1 MLSALALMRPVLR
14 KEDVNSHTAN
24 VSVITHI
31 LEDTLPYPT
40 DKSSF
45 LYSTVVLPSLLLNMA
60 RALPSRAKRA
70 RSSSTESTSDERLH
84 PTRLR
89 EPSKRLKAKPTT
101 PEPGT
106 SGSTGSEQDH
116 TLDDVTSVGVQPA
129 GSARVEPQEGPSFI
143 GEAESSE
150 PGDSEQDDGYSSIDE
165 ADQGRVYPEGPPK
178 VLPGNNPLISDPEW
192 RHRLGLDWSDE
203 QVDEYLSGLPILQ
216 FTKLSGEERDGIAPK
231 DYWIA
236 ESEAVAQA
244 YRPFFATR
252 KLAEPRRPR
261 RGVFSTKPSAWK
273 WIVRTQDC
281 GIFVD
286 ATDPDPEKHFIF
298 GVVIRDFLRETEVL
312 RWMQE
317 VALKTVAMGRHARVS
332 NPPSPNFHSH
342 S

>member
-1 MLSALALMRPVLR
+1 
-14 KEDVNSHTAN
+14 
-24 VSVITHI
+24 
-31 LEDTLPYPT
+31 
-40 DKSSF
+40 
-45 LYSTVVLPSLLLNMA
+45 MA

-70 RSSSTESTSDERLH
+70 RSSSTESTSDERLQ
-84 PTRLR
+84 PTKLR
-89 EPSKRLKAKPTT
+89 QPSKRLKTKSTASKLDTF
-101 PEPGT
+101 
-106 SGSTGSEQDH
+106 GSTGSEQDC
-116 TLDDVTSVGVQPA
+116 TLNDVTSVAVQAA
-129 GSARVEPQEGPSFI
+129 GSAGAELHQGPQFI

-150 PGDSEQDDGYSSIDE
+150 LEDSEQDDGYSSIDE

-178 VLPGNNPLISDPEW
+178 VLPGNNPLINDPEW
-192 RHRLGLDWSDE
+192 KHRLGLDWNDE
-203 QVDEYLSGLPILQ
+203 QVDEYLRGLPILQ
-216 FTKLSGEERDGIAPK
+216 FAKLSKEERDGIAPK

-236 ESEAVAQA
+236 ESETVAQV

-261 RGVFSTKPSAWK
+261 RGVFSTEPSAWK
-273 WIVRTQDC
+273 WIVRTQDS

-317 VALKTVAMGRHARVS
+317 VALRTVAMGRHARVS
-332 NPPSPNFHSH
+332 NPPSPSSHSH

>member
-1 MLSALALMRPVLR
+1 MWPVLR
-14 KEDVNSHTAN
+14 KEDVNSHAAH

-31 LEDTLPYPT
+31 LEDTLLYST

-45 LYSTVVLPSLLLNMA
+45 LYPIVAPPSLLLNMA

-89 EPSKRLKAKPTT
+89 EPSKRLKAKPAASERSTFD
-101 PEPGT
+101 
-106 SGSTGSEQDH
+106 STGSEQNH
-116 TLDDVTSVGVQPA
+116 PLDDVTSIGVQPA
-129 GSARVEPQEGPSFI
+129 GSARAELQEDPRVI

-150 PGDSEQDDGYSSIDE
+150 LEDSMQDDGYSSIDE

-178 VLPGNNPLISDPEW
+178 VLPGNNPLTNDPEW
-192 RHRLGLDWSDE
+192 KHRLGLDWNDE
-203 QVDEYLSGLPILQ
+203 QVDEYLSGLPVLQ
-216 FTKLSGEERDGIAPK
+216 FTKLSEEERDGIAPK

-261 RGVFSTKPSAWK
+261 RGVFSTEPSAWK
-273 WIVRTQDC
+273 WVVRTQDC

-286 ATDPDPEKHFIF
+286 ATNPDPEKHFIF
-298 GVVIRDFLRETEVL
+298 GVVIRNFLRETEVL
-312 RWMQE
+312 RWMQQ
-317 VALKTVAMGRHARVS
+317 VALKTVAMGRHARVN
-332 NPPSPNFHSH
+332 NPPSPSLHITAD
-342 S
+342 